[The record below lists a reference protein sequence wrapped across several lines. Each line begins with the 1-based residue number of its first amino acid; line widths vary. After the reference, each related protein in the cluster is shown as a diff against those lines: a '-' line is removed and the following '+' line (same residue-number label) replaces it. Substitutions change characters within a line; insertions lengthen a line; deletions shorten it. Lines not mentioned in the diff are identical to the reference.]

1 MSKETSTW
9 YSHRVHRRVTLTR
22 WGALGTPVLI
32 FPTAAGD
39 AEESERFHLI
49 DAIGPLLETGRV
61 KAYSVDS
68 VPGQVWLQENNRID
82 HASWIQNQFDEVI
95 AQEIVPAIRHD
106 CNHAEGLQIVV
117 TGASI
122 GAFNALASICRHPD
136 LFSTAICMSG
146 TYDPRRFLSG
156 EAGDEWF
163 RASPVHFVK
172 TLAEDSSQLQRLRK
186 NFVLFTHGEGR
197 HEAPQESWDAANVLG
212 SRGVPNRVDSWGKDW
227 HHDWVTWRAMLP
239 KYLDELLPR

>member
-1 MSKETSTW
+1 MTKESSTW

-22 WGALGTPVLI
+22 WGAIGTPILI

-49 DAIGPLLETGRV
+49 DAIGPLLEAGRV

-68 VPGQVWLQENNRID
+68 VPGQVWLQENNRMD
-82 HASWIQNQFDEVI
+82 HASWIQNQFDAVI
-95 AQEIVPAIRHD
+95 EHEIVPAIRHD
-106 CNHAEGLQIVV
+106 CNHAEGLQIIV

-122 GAFNALASICRHPD
+122 GAFNALASLCRHPE
-136 LFSTAICMSG
+136 LFRKAICMSG

-156 EAGDEWF
+156 EANDEWF
-163 RASPVHFVK
+163 RSSPIHFVPK
-172 TLAEDSSQLQRLRK
+172 LQEDSEQLRRLRQC
-186 NFVLFTHGEGR
+186 FVLLTHGEGR
-197 HEAPQESWDAANVLG
+197 HEAPKESWDVAHVLG
-212 SRGVPNRVDSWGKDW
+212 ARAIPNRVDSWGKDW

-239 KYLDELLPR
+239 KYLEELLPR